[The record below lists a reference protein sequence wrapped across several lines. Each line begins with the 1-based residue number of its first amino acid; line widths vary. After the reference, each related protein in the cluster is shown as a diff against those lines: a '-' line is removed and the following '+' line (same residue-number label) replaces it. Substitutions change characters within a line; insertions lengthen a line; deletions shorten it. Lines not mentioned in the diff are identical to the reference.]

1 MIIGLLIY
9 IYYLFAVYLAF
20 INFLAAS
27 LCTLPIG
34 RRIVGTI
41 PLTVDKVRQR
51 SNYLIISKGK
61 GGGRRTYESIYRE
74 KKQEERVMLHK
85 NRNKQQE
92 MQIIPQDH
100 FRLSKKPLGGSRRPR
115 DVIVS
120 DSVYAA
126 SGKSCLPR
134 LSPRGLLAVPK
145 AQANPINSKKWL

>member
-1 MIIGLLIY
+1 
-9 IYYLFAVYLAF
+9 
-20 INFLAAS
+20 
-27 LCTLPIG
+27 
-34 RRIVGTI
+34 
-41 PLTVDKVRQR
+41 
-51 SNYLIISKGK
+51 
-61 GGGRRTYESIYRE
+61 
-74 KKQEERVMLHK
+74 MLHK

-134 LSPRGLLAVPK
+134 LSRGVCWPWQRRKQTL
-145 AQANPINSKKWL
+145 